1 MSAQPKHPD
10 EPDGDV
16 IGLVVALPAEA
27 RSMGVH
33 GVHPGTCARW
43 ARGWIAVSGVGAHN
57 AMRAAERLLACG
69 ITRLANWGVAG
80 ALDASLAPG
89 DVMVPERVLYSIDDR
104 QGFTTDPH
112 GSARLLER
120 LSTGVEVR
128 RGTLWS
134 AEQPVATRAE
144 KHDIAERTGAV
155 AVDMEAAAVAA
166 VAARANLPFV
176 AVKAICDP
184 FERELPERIVHALG
198 VEGGFSLDMLSAIA
212 LGGPATW
219 RAARELAHDFS
230 RARQALAAASRLA
243 NPGARVASAV
253 QAPAT

>member
-1 MSAQPKHPD
+1 MHPD
-10 EPDGDV
+10 QPDDDV

-27 RSMGVH
+27 RSVGAR

-43 ARGWIAVSGVGAHN
+43 AQGWVAVSGIGHHKATC
-57 AMRAAERLLACG
+57 AAERLLACG
-69 ITRLANWGVAG
+69 VTRFANWGVAG
-80 ALDASLAPG
+80 ALDASLVPG

-104 QGFTTDPH
+104 QGFATDPH
-112 GSARLLER
+112 GCARLLER
-120 LSTGVEVR
+120 LSVGIEVR

-134 AEQPVATRAE
+134 AEQPVATRAD
-144 KHDIAERTGAV
+144 KHAIAECTGAV

-166 VAARANLPFV
+166 VAARAKLPFV

-198 VEGGFSLDMLSAIA
+198 AEGGFSLDMLSAIA
-212 LGGPATW
+212 FGGPATW
-219 RAARELAHDFS
+219 RAVRELARDFS